1 MRSRSC
7 TIEDLE
13 EYEQQLSKYYH
24 SLMSRKSESEGSPR
38 GRSLRARRSWQDLER
53 RARQRKLQEH
63 WHENETSIVIK
74 MLGQCMKEHDESRV
88 VELQRSLL
96 ELEKQSDTRSEE
108 SSCGSFESPTKRKPK
123 SFTLGLRGKGE
134 EGEFSAPETEYLR
147 KAITQNTKQY
157 DEKVTVALI
166 GNSGA
171 GKTALMNSWLK
182 SSNPLKT
189 EHTVG

>member
-1 MRSRSC
+1 
-7 TIEDLE
+7 
-13 EYEQQLSKYYH
+13 
-24 SLMSRKSESEGSPR
+24 
-38 GRSLRARRSWQDLER
+38 
-53 RARQRKLQEH
+53 
-63 WHENETSIVIK
+63 

-96 ELEKQSDTRSEE
+96 ELERQSETRSEE
-108 SSCGSFESPTKRKPK
+108 RNSCGNFESPTKRKPK
-123 SFTLGLRGKGE
+123 SFTLELREKGGE
-134 EGEFSAPETEYLR
+134 EGGFSAPETEYLR

-157 DEKVTVALI
+157 DEKVTVMLV

-182 SSNPLKT
+182 SPCPLKT